1 MKSPKEKTPLIIRAL
16 FLLSLVVFIWSAR
29 VAYVQLSLKSWPSTK
44 AKIIQFEPN
53 VVPEHNDV
61 AWYAGP
67 KIKFAYEVL
76 GEKFESAKLNP
87 SPLNYQSPQ
96 QLGLDTGDFEKGA
109 VIKCWYNSRIPSIAY
124 AVNRGVTFY
133 IGIIACASGA
143 SVIGLGSVIIL
154 SKRYWKSQNT
164 RITNQ

>member
-1 MKSPKEKTPLIIRAL
+1 MKSAREKSSLVIKAL
-16 FLLSLVVFIWSAR
+16 FLLSLIVFIWSSR
-29 VAYVQLSLKSWPSTK
+29 VAYVQLSLKSWPVTT
-44 AKIIQFEPN
+44 ARIIEFEPN

-76 GEKFESAKLNP
+76 GEKFQSVRLNP

-96 QLGLDTGDFEKGA
+96 QFGLDTGDFKKGA

-124 AVNRGVTFY
+124 AVNRGVTLY
-133 IGIIACASGA
+133 IGVIACVSGVSAIALA
-143 SVIGLGSVIIL
+143 SVILL
-154 SKRYWKSQNT
+154 SKRYWKSQNAG
-164 RITNQ
+164 